1 MTNDMTAQLCEL
13 RDRIMEADF
22 SRMNG
27 RQREAVLTTRGPL
40 LVLAGAGSGKTTV
53 LVNRIVCILKYG
65 NAYHSEY
72 APLDVTQEDIA
83 YLRGCLKDR
92 RFTEERLTRLLGVD
106 PPPPW
111 SILAITFTNKAANEM
126 KSRLETM
133 LGEQALDIWACTFHS
148 ACVRILRRDID
159 KLGMPYDRN
168 FTIYDT
174 DDTKRLLTECCRDI
188 AGDDRSFVSRTV
200 MPAISKAK
208 EKGQDPRAF
217 EAAAAGDYRLK
228 QLTGAY
234 YKYQQALEKANAM
247 DFDDILRLTVRLFDT
262 APDVLDHYQRR
273 FRYILVDE
281 YQDTNLIQY
290 KLVSQLAGRHRNLCV
305 VGDDDQSI
313 YSFRGATIENILS
326 FEKQFSGAK
335 VVKLEQNYRSTS
347 VILDA
352 ANAVIAHNTGRK
364 GKTLWTENKTGDKIH
379 VNCLE
384 DETDESQF
392 IAATILDD
400 LKKGMTFSQHA
411 VLYRMNAQSASIEKA
426 FVKTGIAYRIIGGFR
441 FYDRQEIKDVLAYL
455 KVLTN
460 PRDDQNFAR
469 IVNTPRRGIGDATI
483 AAAQEIAA
491 RQGISLYDVF
501 LHYDEYEAFA
511 RKAGKIRPFMD
522 MVLGLRALSEKV
534 TVHELIQAVLANS
547 GYMEQLRRE
556 DEKDGRDRIEN
567 LGTLVSN
574 AVDYEKNEEEPSLA
588 GFLEEAS
595 LMSDIDNYDG
605 SADTVTMMTVHSAK
619 GLEFPVVFIAG
630 MEEGIFPG
638 QASLAYPSQLEEERR
653 LAYVAITRAKEELY
667 ISYARTRLLFGSTVH
682 YRPSPFVRE
691 IPDELREGHDN
702 RLHFTPRPHASAS
715 GALAFE
721 GAKAPGFGRSAGHAG
736 AAEPKQAFVPGETV
750 RHSAF
755 GTGMVLSAKPM
766 GGDTLLEIA
775 FDSCG
780 TKKLMA
786 NFARLTKV

>member
-1 MTNDMTAQLCEL
+1 MANDYSAQLRAL
-13 RDRIMEADF
+13 RDQIMEADF
-22 SRMNG
+22 SRMND
-27 RQREAVLTTRGPL
+27 RQREAVLTTKGPL

-53 LVNRIVCILKYG
+53 LVNRIACILKYG
-65 NAYHSEY
+65 DAYHSEF
-72 APLDVTQEDIA
+72 APLGVTEDDVA
-83 YLRGCLKDR
+83 YLRGCLRDR
-92 RFTEERLTRLLGVD
+92 RFDEERLARLLGVD
-106 PPPPW
+106 PPPSW
-111 SILAITFTNKAANEM
+111 SILAITFTNKAAKEM
-126 KSRLETM
+126 KDRLKAM
-133 LGEQALDIWACTFHS
+133 LGEKSTDIWACTFHS
-148 ACVRILRRDID
+148 ACVRILRREID
-159 KLGMPYDRN
+159 QLGLPYDRN

-174 DDTKRLLTECCRDI
+174 DDTKKLLTECCRDI
-188 AGDDRSFVSRTV
+188 AGDDRGFVSHTV
-200 MPAISKAK
+200 MPAISRAK
-208 EKGQDPRAF
+208 EKGQDPKAF
-217 EAAAAGDYRLK
+217 EAAAAGDYRLR

-247 DFDDILRLTVRLFDT
+247 DFDDILRLTVRLFRV

-281 YQDTNLIQY
+281 YQDTNPIQY
-290 KLVSQLAGRHRNLCV
+290 QMVSLLAGRHQNLCV

-326 FEKQFSGAK
+326 FEKQFRGAK

-352 ANAVIAHNTGRK
+352 ANAVIANNTGRK
-364 GKTLWTENKTGDKIH
+364 GKTLWTKNGTGDKVH
-379 VNCLE
+379 VHCLE
-384 DETDESQF
+384 DEADESQF
-392 IAATILDD
+392 IAATILDNIR
-400 LKKGMTFSQHA
+400 KGRKFSHHA
-411 VLYRMNAQSASIEKA
+411 VLYRMNAQSAAIEKA

-441 FYDRQEIKDVLAYL
+441 FYDRQEVKDILAYL
-455 KVLTN
+455 KVLIN

-469 IVNTPRRGIGDATI
+469 IVNTPRRGIGDATV
-483 AAAQEIAA
+483 ATAQQIAA
-491 RQGISLYDVF
+491 REGKSLYDVF
-501 LHYDEYEAFA
+501 RHFDQYPEMS
-511 RKAGKIRPFMD
+511 RKAGRIRPF
-522 MVLGLRALSEKV
+522 VELILALQSMAEKV
-534 TVHELIQAVLANS
+534 SVHELIDATMVHS
-547 GYMEQLRRE
+547 GYMEELRRL
-556 DEKDGRDRIEN
+556 DEKDGRDRIDN

-605 SADTVTMMTVHSAK
+605 GADTVTLMTVHSAK

-630 MEEGIFPG
+630 MEEGVFPG
-638 QASLAYPSQLEEERR
+638 QMSMSSPDQLEEERR

-667 ISYARTRLLFGSTVH
+667 ITYARTRMLFGSTVH
-682 YRPSPFVRE
+682 HRPSPFLRE
-691 IPDELREGHDN
+691 IPDALRDAHDN
-702 RLHFTPRPHASAS
+702 RLTFERRAHVPHVTPAIGRAGLAGKAGRPVVSPPASKQTFTP
-715 GALAFE
+715 
-721 GAKAPGFGRSAGHAG
+721 
-736 AAEPKQAFVPGETV
+736 GELV
-750 RHSAF
+750 RHGAF